1 MYFPIIFQGRKS
13 LNIKKKLTRLI
24 REFYPQVNVRVIF
37 KPKKTIQKFFRFKD
51 VIPSEL
57 QASIVYKYE
66 CHDCNAMYLGKSK
79 RQFRVRI
86 FEHLG
91 RSIRT
96 NRPLGSP
103 SFSAIRKHSEDT
115 DHRIEIDSFSV
126 LTSRA
131 NDMELGVV
139 ESLYTLRDKPSLCNN
154 ERSVELLCF

>member
-1 MYFPIIFQGRKS
+1 MLGLYLSQRRQYKS
-13 LNIKKKLTRLI
+13 SSDSKMWYPLNCKHLLFINMSVMT
-24 REFYPQVNVRVIF
+24 V
-37 KPKKTIQKFFRFKD
+37 
-51 VIPSEL
+51 
-57 QASIVYKYE
+57 
-66 CHDCNAMYLGKSK
+66 M
-79 RQFRVRI
+79 QFRVRI

-154 ERSVELLCF
+154 ERSVELLCFWVYCTFPFIFNSNFLFFNAFIFMLLS